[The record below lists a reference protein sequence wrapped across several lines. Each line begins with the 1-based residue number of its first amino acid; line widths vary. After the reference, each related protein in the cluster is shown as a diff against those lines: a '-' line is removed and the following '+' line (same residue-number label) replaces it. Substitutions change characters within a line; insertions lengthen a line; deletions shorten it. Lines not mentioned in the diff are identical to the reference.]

1 MKNTKN
7 TKNAKNAKKEHLT
20 TNLEHKTSFNPL
32 GIPLLRIKTGYPT
45 SQAIKKH
52 PDLIP
57 FLKSQNPPRIDNEN
71 RELLLLYNRYIAQD
85 LFQLDIEFSPNAIIP
100 TPVMRYNFLKHVINY
115 KKTNEPSSREKNKL
129 EHSLLEIGTGASAII
144 AMLAAKHFNC
154 NVFATEIDSEYFK
167 IAKKNIQKNKLG
179 KKIKLFLSKGGIINS
194 VIPKDLKVDYIVSN
208 PPYYDK
214 ILSPKVIWGG
224 KNHELV
230 SKGNAGECFILQMI
244 QEGWSHLNPGG
255 IIAFIIPKTR
265 TETIIEIENYLNK
278 KNFDYEIIG
287 LLVGNRTRYIFRVF
301 KEEYKIDFNPLS
313 EMLD

>member
-1 MKNTKN
+1 MKNMKNTKKQHLAIN
-7 TKNAKNAKKEHLT
+7 LDHKK
-20 TNLEHKTSFNPL
+20 SFNPL
-32 GIPLLRIKTGYPT
+32 GIPLIRINTGYPT

-57 FLKSQNPPRIDNEN
+57 FLKSHDPPRIDNEN
-71 RELLLLYNRYIAQD
+71 RELLLLYNRYITQD
-85 LFQLDIEFSPNAIIP
+85 LFHLDIEFSRKAIIP

-115 KKTNEPSSREKNKL
+115 KKKNEPSTIEKKNL
-129 EHSLLEIGTGASAII
+129 EYSLLEIGTGASAII
-144 AMLAAKHFNC
+144 AMLAAKHFDC
-154 NVFATEIDSEYFK
+154 NVFATEIDNEYIK
-167 IAKKNIQKNKLG
+167 IARKNVQKNKLD
-179 KKIKLFLSKGGIINS
+179 KKIKLFHSKGGIIDS
-194 VIPKDLKVDYIVSN
+194 VIPKDIKFDYIVSN
-208 PPYYDK
+208 PPYYNK

-230 SKGNAGECFILQMI
+230 SKGSAGEGFILQMI

-265 TETIIEIENYLNK
+265 TETLIEVENYLNK

-287 LLVGNRTRYIFRVF
+287 LLVGNRTRYVFRIF
-301 KEEYKIDFNPLS
+301 KEGHKIDFNPLS